1 MSNEKLQSMF
11 IEDAPQDVN
20 NLGGVESLSDLVIKL
35 QKLEDE
41 IEQDEQR
48 LKLKK
53 QNADQISQLAIPEI
67 MESLKMKTMK
77 LADGSAIEVKEIYS
91 ATIPLD
97 KREGAYNWLR
107 KNDLG
112 DLIKNEITVSFGRG
126 EDNKASEYADL
137 AKGNGFEPTQKLKV
151 EPMTLKALFRERSE
165 KNEELPSEHFNLFKG
180 NKTKITRSK

>member
-1 MSNEKLQSMF
+1 MSNEKLQNMF

-53 QNADQISQLAIPEI
+53 QNADQISQIAIPEI

-91 ATIPLD
+91 ATIPVDKIITICNATQAFTKRYSDLSHSLKHAKQALPGFIEREMTEEELD
-97 KREGAYNWLR
+97 RAASNYE
-107 KNDLG
+107 NDI
-112 DLIKNEITVSFGRG
+112 DKDDIKEF
-126 EDNKASEYADL
+126 ADL
-137 AKGNGFEPTQKLKV
+137 MKMPSKKL
-151 EPMTLKALFRERSE
+151 
-165 KNEELPSEHFNLFKG
+165 H
-180 NKTKITRSK
+180 

>member
-1 MSNEKLQSMF
+1 MSNEKLQNMF

-41 IEQDEQR
+41 IEEDEQR

-53 QNADQISQLAIPEI
+53 QNADQISQIAIPEI

-112 DLIKNEITVSFGRG
+112 DLIKNEITVSFGRN
-126 EDNKASEYADL
+126 EDNKASSYADL
-137 AKGNGFEPTQKLKV
+137 AKGQGYEPVQKLKV
-151 EPMTLKALFRERSE
+151 EPMTLKALVRERLESGQE
-165 KNEELPSEHFNLFKG
+165 MPSDLFNVFAG
-180 NKTKITRSK
+180 NRTKVTRSK